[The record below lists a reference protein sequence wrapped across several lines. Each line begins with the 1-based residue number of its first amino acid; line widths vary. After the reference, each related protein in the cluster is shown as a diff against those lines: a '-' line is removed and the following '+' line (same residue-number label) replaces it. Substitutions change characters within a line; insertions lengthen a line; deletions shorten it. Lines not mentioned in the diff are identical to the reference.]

1 MDLLSSMIILAFIY
15 ATPILVAATGALY
28 SERSGVTN
36 IAIEGIM
43 TIGGFVAATVTTLT

>member
-28 SERSGVTN
+28 SELSLIHISGPTRPL
-36 IAIEGIM
+36 
-43 TIGGFVAATVTTLT
+43 F